1 MELDPHLIYG
11 SGSRRETFETKNR
24 TKIKEIGG
32 NYIFFNEFGTAPRL
46 LTFEQ
51 SFLSFQL
58 QKNLHTVPVI
68 YFKKILKLDLDPH

>member
-32 NYIFFNEFGTAPRL
+32 NDIFFYEFGTAPWL

-51 SFLSFQL
+51 SFLSFQRQKTGNLL
-58 QKNLHTVPVI
+58 QI
-68 YFKKILKLDLDPH
+68 F